1 MTQTGG
7 SVRNEAVIESATIAD
22 VDVHVISGLPAE
34 TVDPYVEP
42 PHQGWLSNPR
52 TGLLPERDPYMQGK
66 IEPRTVSGPDQLDAE
81 LRGDFHVDYPI
92 INPFAGLSKYHVH
105 DLATALMRGY
115 NLALMDI
122 FLDEYDQ
129 FHGMIEVAPQQPTKA
144 AEEIDDYAG
153 ENSIVGVWMLST
165 GASPPLGDPKYD
177 PIYEAAEDN
186 GLPVA
191 YHGAGPG
198 AFHREFP
205 VHDIE
210 MQSMME
216 IHSLAHP
223 WNQMQTLV
231 SLTVNGAFEKFS
243 DLDFV
248 FLEAGIGWLPYM
260 MFRLNSEYGMRRMEA
275 PLLERTPEEY
285 IRENCYVSTQPL
297 GEPLTATDMHHLID
311 VVGADNIMFAS
322 DYPHW
327 DFDHPDGLDRHLR
340 EMFDEEQREKV
351 LFGNANDVFD
361 LTRRQ

>member
-1 MTQTGG
+1 MTQAGG
-7 SVRNEAVIESATIAD
+7 NVQNIDLIESATIAD
-22 VDVHVISGLPAE
+22 VDVHVISGLTPE

-42 PHQGWLSNPR
+42 PHQGWLTNPR
-52 TGLLPERDPYMQGK
+52 TGLKPERDPYMQGK
-66 IEPRTVSGPDQLDAE
+66 IEPRTHDGPEQLVDE
-81 LRGDFHVDYPI
+81 LCGDFHVDHPI

-115 NLALMDI
+115 NQALLDH
-122 FLDEYDQ
+122 FLDD
-129 FHGMIEVAPQQPTKA
+129 HDRLRGMIEIAPQKPDAA
-144 AEEIDDYAG
+144 AEEIDEYGD
-153 ENSIVGVWMLST
+153 EDSIVGVWLLST

-177 PIYEAAEDN
+177 PIYQAAEDN
-186 GLPVA
+186 GLPIA

-198 AFHREFP
+198 AFHREYP
-205 VHDIE
+205 LHDIG

-231 SLTVNGAFEKFS
+231 SLTVNGAFVKFP

-260 MFRLNSEYGMRRMEA
+260 TFRLNSEYGMRRMEA
-275 PLLERTPEEY
+275 PLLERSPEEY
-285 IRENCYVSTQPL
+285 IRDQVYVSTQPL
-297 GEPLTATDMHHLID
+297 GEPRRAEHMRSLID

-340 EMFDEEQREKV
+340 EMFDESQRDRV
-351 LFGNANDVFD
+351 LHGNANEVFG
-361 LTRRQ
+361 LGIR